1 MAYKGIDVS
10 SHNGNINWNSV
21 KGAGVTFAILRM
33 GYSTTTDKKF
43 VEYYKGAKAEKITLG
58 GYWFSYALNTTQAV
72 QEADACIKLLKQY
85 PMQIPVYYD
94 FEDDTERWAK
104 QNKVTYTR

>member
-10 SHNGNINWNSV
+10 SHNGNINWNAV
-21 KGAGVTFAILRM
+21 KGAGIDFTIFRM

-43 VEYYKGAKAEKITLG
+43 VEYYNGAKAVKLAMG

-72 QEADACIKLLKQY
+72 Q
-85 PMQIPVYYD
+85 
-94 FEDDTERWAK
+94 
-104 QNKVTYTR
+104 